1 MNLRLIRA
9 VALKEWKETTRDRLF
24 LLLAFLLPPLWLVVF
39 GYGLNLDVEEIPFA
53 ALDRDH
59 SALSRDYLHRFT
71 QSRYF
76 SFRGY
81 ADDERVLGRLLT
93 ETKIRA
99 AIVVPERFEEQLA
112 AGEPVAVQTLLD
124 GTFPLQTDITK
135 GDAVIAINQAFTE
148 ERLIDYLRHTRGLTQ
163 EQAGRLVRPLT
174 VEVRYLYNEEVRSTW
189 SMVPALI
196 MFTLMLASPLLT
208 ALGVVREKETGS
220 IYNIYSS
227 TVSRAEFLTGKL
239 LPYIVISI
247 VNVCVLWLMA
257 VGLFHVPFKG
267 SFLFFF
273 SASFV
278 FVLCTTGIGLL
289 ISLLVQTQMAALII
303 TMVVAMMPTILFSG
317 LLVPVASLTR
327 GAKVQAHLYPAM
339 YYTNI
344 LRGSF
349 LKGVGADVLWID
361 LLALAVFAAA
371 MGGLTYR
378 LFTKRPK
385 T

>member
-1 MNLRLIRA
+1 M
-9 VALKEWKETTRDRLF
+9 ALKEWKETTRDRLF
-24 LLLAFLLPPLWLVVF
+24 LLLAFLLPALWLVVF
-39 GYGLNLDVEEIPFA
+39 GYGLNLDVEDIPFA
-53 ALDRDH
+53 VLDRDQ
-59 SALSRDYLHRFT
+59 SEFSREYLQRFI

-81 ADDERVLGRLLT
+81 AHDEHSLDRLLT

-99 AIVVPERFEEQLA
+99 AIIVPERFQEQLV
-112 AGEPVAVQTLLD
+112 AGEAVAVQTLLD
-124 GTFPLQTDITK
+124 GTFPLHTDIAK
-135 GDAVIAINQAFTE
+135 GYVIAINQAFTE
-148 ERLIDYLRHTRGLTQ
+148 DRLIDFLRRSRGLTR
-163 EQAGRLVRPLT
+163 EQAGVLVRPLS

-189 SMVPALI
+189 SMVPALV

-239 LPYIVISI
+239 LPYILISL

-257 VGLFHVPFKG
+257 VGLFQVPFKG
-267 SFLFFF
+267 HFLLFFF
-273 SASFV
+273 ASVLFV
-278 FVLCTTGIGLL
+278 CCTTGVGLL

-303 TMVVAMMPTILFSG
+303 TMVVAMIPTILFSG

-327 GAKVQAHLYPAM
+327 GAKVQAHLFPAM
-339 YYTNI
+339 YFTNI
-344 LRGSF
+344 VRGSF
-349 LKGVGADVLWID
+349 LKGVGVEVLWQD
-361 LLALAVFAAA
+361 LLALALFAGGL
-371 MGGLTYR
+371 GGLTYH

-385 T
+385 A

>member
-1 MNLRLIRA
+1 M
-9 VALKEWKETTRDRLF
+9 ALKEWKETTRDRLF
-24 LLLAFLLPPLWLVVF
+24 LLLAFLLPALWLVVF
-39 GYGLNLDVEEIPFA
+39 GYGLNLDVEDIPFA
-53 ALDRDH
+53 VLDRDQ
-59 SALSRDYLHRFT
+59 SEFSREYLQRFI

-81 ADDERVLGRLLT
+81 AHDEHSLDRLLT

-99 AIVVPERFEEQLA
+99 AIIVPERFQEQLV
-112 AGEPVAVQTLLD
+112 AGEAVAVQTLLD
-124 GTFPLQTDITK
+124 GTFPLHTDIAK
-135 GDAVIAINQAFTE
+135 GYVIAINQAFTE
-148 ERLIDYLRHTRGLTQ
+148 DRLIDFLRRSRGLTR
-163 EQAGRLVRPLT
+163 EQAGVLVRPLS

-189 SMVPALI
+189 SMVPALV

-239 LPYIVISI
+239 LPYILISL

-257 VGLFHVPFKG
+257 VGLFQVPFKG
-267 SFLFFF
+267 HFLLFFF
-273 SASFV
+273 ASVLFV
-278 FVLCTTGIGLL
+278 CCTTGIGLL

-303 TMVVAMMPTILFSG
+303 TMVVAMIPTILFSG

-327 GAKVQAHLYPAM
+327 GAKVQAHLFPAM
-339 YYTNI
+339 YFTNI
-344 LRGSF
+344 VRGSF
-349 LKGVGADVLWID
+349 LKGVGVEVLWQD
-361 LLALAVFAAA
+361 LLALALFAGGL
-371 MGGLTYR
+371 GGLTYH

-385 T
+385 A

>member
-1 MNLRLIRA
+1 M
-9 VALKEWKETTRDRLF
+9 ALKEWKETTRDRLF
-24 LLLAFLLPPLWLVVF
+24 LLLAFLLPALWLVVF
-39 GYGLNLDVEEIPFA
+39 GYGLNLDVEDIPFA
-53 ALDRDH
+53 VVDRDH
-59 SALSRDYLHRFT
+59 SEFSREYLQRFI

-81 ADDERVLGRLLT
+81 ADEERTLDRLLT
-93 ETKIRA
+93 ETKIRV
-99 AIVVPERFEEQLA
+99 AIIVPERFQEQLV
-112 AGEPVAVQTLLD
+112 AGESVAVQTLLD
-124 GTFPLQTDITK
+124 GTFPLHTDIAK
-135 GDAVIAINQAFTE
+135 GYVIAINQAFTE
-148 ERLIDYLRHTRGLTQ
+148 ERLIEYLRRTRGLTQ
-163 EQAGRLVRPLT
+163 EQADVLVRPLT

-189 SMVPALI
+189 SMVPALV

-239 LPYIVISI
+239 LPYIVISL

-257 VGLFHVPFKG
+257 VGLFQVPFKG
-267 SFLFFF
+267 SFLLFF
-273 SASFV
+273 SASVLFV
-278 FVLCTTGIGLL
+278 CCTTGIGLL

-303 TMVVAMMPTILFSG
+303 TMVVAMIPTILFSG

-344 LRGSF
+344 VRGSF
-349 LKGVGADVLWID
+349 LKGVGAEVLWTD
-361 LLALAVFAAA
+361 LLALAMFALALS
-371 MGGLTYR
+371 GLTYR

>member
-24 LLLAFLLPPLWLVVF
+24 LLLAFLLPVLWLVIF
-39 GYGLNLDVEEIPFA
+39 GYGLNLDVENIPFA
-53 ALDRDH
+53 VLDRDR
-59 SALSRDYLHRFT
+59 STLSRDYLNRFIE
-71 QSRYF
+71 SRYF
-76 SFRGY
+76 SFVGY
-81 ADDERVLGRLLT
+81 ADDERALGRLLT

-99 AIVVPERFEEQLA
+99 AIVVPERFEEQLSG
-112 AGEPVAVQTLLD
+112 GEPVAVQTLLD
-124 GTFPLQTDITK
+124 GTFPLHTDIAK
-135 GDAVIAINQAFTE
+135 GYVIAINQAFTE
-148 ERLIDYLRHTRGLTQ
+148 ERLIEYLRRSRGLTQ
-163 EQAGRLVRPLT
+163 EQASRLVRPLT

-189 SMVPALI
+189 SMVPALV

-239 LPYIVISI
+239 LPYLVISI
-247 VNVCVLWLMA
+247 VNVCVLWLLA
-257 VGLFHVPFKG
+257 VGVFHVPFKG
-267 SFLFFF
+267 SVVFFF
-273 SASFV
+273 SASVV
-278 FVLCTTGIGLL
+278 FIFCTTWIGLL

-303 TMVVAMMPTILFSG
+303 TMVVAMIPTILFSG
-317 LLVPVASLTR
+317 LLVPVASLGR
-327 GAKVQAHLYPAM
+327 SAKLQAHLYPAM

-344 LRGSF
+344 VRGSF
-349 LKGVGADVLWID
+349 LKGVGADILWID
-361 LLALAVFAAA
+361 LVALGLFAVGLA
-371 MGGLTYR
+371 GLTYR

>member
-1 MNLRLIRA
+1 M
-9 VALKEWKETTRDRLF
+9 ALKEWKETTRDRLF
-24 LLLAFLLPPLWLVVF
+24 LLLAFLLPALWLVVF
-39 GYGLNLDVEEIPFA
+39 GYGLNLDVEDIPFA
-53 ALDRDH
+53 VLDRDR
-59 SALSRDYLHRFT
+59 SEFSREYLQRFI

-81 ADDERVLGRLLT
+81 AHDEHSLDRLLT

-99 AIVVPERFEEQLA
+99 AIIVPERFQEQLV
-112 AGEPVAVQTLLD
+112 AGEAVAVQTLLD
-124 GTFPLQTDITK
+124 GTFPLHTDIAK
-135 GDAVIAINQAFTE
+135 GYVIAINQAFTE
-148 ERLIDYLRHTRGLTQ
+148 DRLMDFLRRSRGLTR
-163 EQAGRLVRPLT
+163 EQAGVLVRPLS

-189 SMVPALI
+189 SMVPALV

-239 LPYIVISI
+239 LPYILISL

-257 VGLFHVPFKG
+257 VGLFQVPFKG
-267 SFLFFF
+267 HFLLFFF
-273 SASFV
+273 ASVLFV
-278 FVLCTTGIGLL
+278 CCTTGIGLL

-303 TMVVAMMPTILFSG
+303 TMVVAMIPTILFSG

-327 GAKVQAHLYPAM
+327 GAKVQAHLFPAM
-339 YYTNI
+339 YFTNI
-344 LRGSF
+344 VRGSF
-349 LKGVGADVLWID
+349 LKGVGVEVLWQD
-361 LLALAVFAAA
+361 LLALALFAGGL
-371 MGGLTYR
+371 GGLTYH

-385 T
+385 A

>member
-1 MNLRLIRA
+1 M
-9 VALKEWKETTRDRLF
+9 ALKEWKETTRDRLF
-24 LLLAFLLPPLWLVVF
+24 LLLAFLLPALWLVVF
-39 GYGLNLDVEEIPFA
+39 GYGLNLDVEDIPFA
-53 ALDRDH
+53 VLDRDQ
-59 SALSRDYLHRFT
+59 SEFSREYLQRFI

-81 ADDERVLGRLLT
+81 AHDEHSLDRLLT

-99 AIVVPERFEEQLA
+99 AIIVPERFQEQLVV
-112 AGEPVAVQTLLD
+112 GEAVAVQTLLD
-124 GTFPLQTDITK
+124 GTFPLHTDIAK
-135 GDAVIAINQAFTE
+135 GYVIAINQAFTE
-148 ERLIDYLRHTRGLTQ
+148 DRLIDFLRRSRGLTR
-163 EQAGRLVRPLT
+163 EQAGVLVRPLS

-189 SMVPALI
+189 SMVPALV

-239 LPYIVISI
+239 LPYILISL

-257 VGLFHVPFKG
+257 VGLFQVPFKG
-267 SFLFFF
+267 HFLLFFF
-273 SASFV
+273 ASVLFV
-278 FVLCTTGIGLL
+278 CCTTGIGLL

-303 TMVVAMMPTILFSG
+303 TMVVAMIPTILFSG

-327 GAKVQAHLYPAM
+327 GAKVQAHLFPAM
-339 YYTNI
+339 YFTNI
-344 LRGSF
+344 VRGSF
-349 LKGVGADVLWID
+349 LKGVGVEVLWQD
-361 LLALAVFAAA
+361 LLALALFAGGL
-371 MGGLTYR
+371 GGLTYH

-385 T
+385 A

>member
-1 MNLRLIRA
+1 M
-9 VALKEWKETTRDRLF
+9 ALKEWKETIRDRLF
-24 LLLAFLLPPLWLVVF
+24 LLLAFLLPALWLVVF
-39 GYGLNLDVEEIPFA
+39 GYGLNLDVEDIPFA
-53 ALDRDH
+53 VLDRDH
-59 SALSRDYLHRFT
+59 SEFSREYLQRFI

-81 ADDERVLGRLLT
+81 ADDERMLDRLLT
-93 ETKIRA
+93 DTQIRA
-99 AIVVPERFEEQLA
+99 AIIVPERFQEQLS

-124 GTFPLQTDITK
+124 GTFPLHTDIAK
-135 GDAVIAINQAFTE
+135 GYVIAINQAFTE
-148 ERLIDYLRHTRGLTQ
+148 DRLIDSLRRSRGLTQ
-163 EQAGRLVRPLT
+163 EQAGVLVRPLS

-189 SMVPALI
+189 SMVPALV

-239 LPYIVISI
+239 LPYIVISL

-257 VGLFHVPFKG
+257 VGLFQVPFKG
-267 SFLFFF
+267 HFLLFLF
-273 SASFV
+273 ASVLFV
-278 FVLCTTGIGLL
+278 CCTTGIGLL

-303 TMVVAMMPTILFSG
+303 TMVVAMIPTILFSG

-327 GAKVQAHLYPAM
+327 GAKVQAHLFPAM

-344 LRGSF
+344 VRGSF

-361 LLALAVFAAA
+361 LLALGMFAAVIS
-371 MGGLTYR
+371 GVTYR

-385 T
+385 A

>member
-1 MNLRLIRA
+1 M
-9 VALKEWKETTRDRLF
+9 ALKEWKETTRDRLF
-24 LLLAFLLPPLWLVVF
+24 LLLAFLLPALWLVVF
-39 GYGLNLDVEEIPFA
+39 GYGLNLDVENIPFA
-53 ALDRDH
+53 VLDRDR
-59 SALSRDYLHRFT
+59 SELSRDYLHRFM
-71 QSRYF
+71 QSRYL
-76 SFRGY
+76 SFQGY
-81 ADDERVLGRLLT
+81 ADDERALDRLLT

-99 AIVVPERFEEQLA
+99 AIIVPERFQEQLV
-112 AGEPVAVQTLLD
+112 AGEPASVQTLLD
-124 GTFPLQTDITK
+124 GTFPLHTDIAK
-135 GDAVIAINQAFTE
+135 GYVIAINQAFTE
-148 ERLIDYLRHTRGLTQ
+148 ERLIEYLRRTRGLTQ
-163 EQAGRLVRPLT
+163 EQADALVRPLT

-189 SMVPALI
+189 SMVPALV

-239 LPYIVISI
+239 LPYIVISL

-257 VGLFHVPFKG
+257 VGLFQVPFKG
-267 SFLFFF
+267 SFLLFF
-273 SASFV
+273 SASVLFV
-278 FVLCTTGIGLL
+278 CCTTGIGLL

-303 TMVVAMMPTILFSG
+303 TMVVAMIPTILFSG

-344 LRGSF
+344 VRGSF
-349 LKGVGADVLWID
+349 LKGVGADVLWTD
-361 LLALAVFAAA
+361 LLALAMFAVALS
-371 MGGLTYR
+371 GLTYR

>member
-1 MNLRLIRA
+1 
-9 VALKEWKETTRDRLF
+9 VAFKEWKETTRDRLF
-24 LLLAFLLPPLWLVVF
+24 LLLAFLLPALWLVVF
-39 GYGLNLDVEEIPFA
+39 GYGLNLDVEDIPFA
-53 ALDRDH
+53 VVDRDH
-59 SALSRDYLHRFT
+59 SEFSREYLQRFI

-81 ADDERVLGRLLT
+81 VDEERTLDRLLA

-99 AIVVPERFEEQLA
+99 AIIVPERFQEQLA

-124 GTFPLQTDITK
+124 GTFPLHTDIAK
-135 GDAVIAINQAFTE
+135 GYVIAINQAFTQ
-148 ERLIDYLRHTRGLTQ
+148 ERLIDFLRRSRGLTQ
-163 EQAGRLVRPLT
+163 EQAGVLVRPLG

-189 SMVPALI
+189 SMVPALV

-239 LPYIVISI
+239 LPYIVISL
-247 VNVCVLWLMA
+247 VNVLVLWLIA

-267 SFLFFF
+267 NFLLFF
-273 SASFV
+273 SASVLFV
-278 FVLCTTGIGLL
+278 CCTTGIGLL

-303 TMVVAMMPTILFSG
+303 TMVVAMIPTILFSG

-327 GAKVQAHLYPAM
+327 GAKIQAHLYPAM
-339 YYTNI
+339 YYTDI
-344 LRGSF
+344 VRGSF

-361 LLALAVFAAA
+361 LLALAIFAAA
-371 MGGLTYR
+371 MSVVTYR

>member
-1 MNLRLIRA
+1 M
-9 VALKEWKETTRDRLF
+9 ALKEWKETTRDRLF
-24 LLLAFLLPPLWLVVF
+24 LLLAFLLPALWLVVF
-39 GYGLNLDVEEIPFA
+39 GYGLNLDVEDIPFA
-53 ALDRDH
+53 AVDRDQ
-59 SALSRDYLHRFT
+59 SEFSREYLQRFI

-81 ADDERVLGRLLT
+81 ADDERTLDRLLT

-99 AIVVPERFEEQLA
+99 AIIIPERFQEQLA
-112 AGEPVAVQTLLD
+112 AGEPVSVQTLLD
-124 GTFPLQTDITK
+124 GTFPLHTDIAK
-135 GDAVIAINQAFTE
+135 GYVIAINQAFTE
-148 ERLIDYLRHTRGLTQ
+148 DRLIDFLRRSRGVTQ
-163 EQAGRLVRPLT
+163 EQAGVLVRPLS

-189 SMVPALI
+189 STVPALV

-239 LPYIVISI
+239 LPYIVISL

-257 VGLFHVPFKG
+257 VGLFQVPFKG
-267 SFLFFF
+267 NFLLFF
-273 SASFV
+273 SASVLFV
-278 FVLCTTGIGLL
+278 FCTTGIGLL

-303 TMVVAMMPTILFSG
+303 TMVVAMVPTILFSG

-327 GAKVQAHLYPAM
+327 GAKVQAHLFPAM
-339 YYTNI
+339 YYTDI
-344 LRGSF
+344 MRGSF

-361 LLALAVFAAA
+361 LLALAIFAAA
-371 MGGLTYR
+371 LSAVTYR

>member
-1 MNLRLIRA
+1 MNLRLVTA

-24 LLLAFLLPPLWLVVF
+24 LLLAFLLPTLWLVVF
-39 GYGLNLDVEEIPFA
+39 GYGLNLDVEDIPFA
-53 ALDRDH
+53 AVDRDH
-59 SALSRDYLHRFT
+59 SALSREYLYKFM

-81 ADDERVLGRLLT
+81 AADERVLDRLLT

-99 AIVVPERFEEQLA
+99 AIIIPERFEEQLA
-112 AGEPVAVQTLLD
+112 AGEPVTVQTLLD
-124 GTFPLQTDITK
+124 GTFPLHTDIAK
-135 GDAVIAINQAFTE
+135 GYVIAINQAFTE
-148 ERLIDYLRHTRGLTQ
+148 ERLIDHLRRSRGLTQ
-163 EQAGRLVRPLT
+163 EQASRLVHPVT
-174 VEVRYLYNEEVRSTW
+174 VEVRYLYNEEVRNTW
-189 SMVPALI
+189 SMVPALV

-239 LPYIVISI
+239 LPYIVISM

-273 SASFV
+273 SASAV
-278 FVLCTTGIGLL
+278 FLLCTTGIGLL

-303 TMVVAMMPTILFSG
+303 TMVVAMIPTILFSG

-327 GAKVQAHLYPAM
+327 GARVQAHIYPAM

-344 LRGSF
+344 VRGSF
-349 LKGVGADVLWID
+349 LKGVGADVLWTD
-361 LLALAVFAAA
+361 LVALMTFAAA
-371 MGGLTYR
+371 MGALTYR

>member
-1 MNLRLIRA
+1 M
-9 VALKEWKETTRDRLF
+9 ALKEWKETTRDRLF
-24 LLLAFLLPPLWLVVF
+24 LLLAFLLPALWLVVF
-39 GYGLNLDVEEIPFA
+39 GYGLNLDVENIPFA
-53 ALDRDH
+53 VLDRDR
-59 SALSRDYLHRFT
+59 SELSRDYLHRFM
-71 QSRYF
+71 QSRYL
-76 SFRGY
+76 SFQGY
-81 ADDERVLGRLLT
+81 ADDERALDRLLT

-99 AIVVPERFEEQLA
+99 AIIVPERFQEQLA
-112 AGEPVAVQTLLD
+112 AGEPASVQTLLD
-124 GTFPLQTDITK
+124 GIFPLHTDIAK
-135 GDAVIAINQAFTE
+135 GYVIAINQAFTE
-148 ERLIDYLRHTRGLTQ
+148 ERLIEYLRRTRGLTQ
-163 EQAGRLVRPLT
+163 EQADALVRPLT

-189 SMVPALI
+189 SMVPALV

-239 LPYIVISI
+239 LSYIVISL

-257 VGLFHVPFKG
+257 VGLFQVPFKG
-267 SFLFFF
+267 SFLLFF
-273 SASFV
+273 SASVLFV
-278 FVLCTTGIGLL
+278 CCTTGIGLL

-303 TMVVAMMPTILFSG
+303 TMVVAMIPTILFSG

-344 LRGSF
+344 VRGSF
-349 LKGVGADVLWID
+349 LKGVGADVLWTD
-361 LLALAVFAAA
+361 LLALAMFAVALS
-371 MGGLTYR
+371 GLTYR